1 MPHSVTEIVLIRH
14 GETSWN
20 TEGRIQG
27 QLDIPLNES
36 GLAQAVAVGRRL
48 GKERLD
54 AIYSS
59 DLERAMQTAGAVER
73 TGGREIRRE
82 PRLRE
87 RHFGALQGLT
97 GEEAQDRQPGAWQ
110 AYKVRGADHDL
121 GGGESLAA
129 FSRRVIG
136 FVGEVLR
143 THAGGRILLVSHGGV
158 LDMAYRHATGMPL
171 DAPRSFPI
179 YNASVN
185 ILIHDRGR
193 WEIAAWGDVSHLPQ
207 ELAMDDT

>member
-1 MPHSVTEIVLIRH
+1 MPHCVTEIVLVRH

-59 DLERAMQTAGAVER
+59 DLERAMQTARPVVHAGA
-73 TGGREIRRE
+73 REIRRE

-110 AYKVRGADHDL
+110 AYKARAADHEL

-129 FSRRVIG
+129 FSLRVVG